1 VEKEHL
7 KPLSF
12 YIHIPY
18 CIRRCGYCDFNT
30 YTPSEL
36 KDGEASVAK
45 VSQGYVDAAII
56 EINQAFAFFDD
67 KNQLRPIET
76 IFFGGGTPTLLPAVD
91 LARILDELREKF
103 GFSESIEITTEANPD
118 SVSAVDLKK
127 LRTAGMNRVSF
138 GMQSAKTHV
147 LATLDRTHNP
157 ARVSEVVNEAI
168 EAGFEHVSLDLIY
181 GVPGE
186 SIDDWK
192 ESVNT
197 ALSLPIDHLSAYA
210 LIVEEGTKLGAQVRR
225 GDVVMPSEDET
236 ADKYL
241 LVDELATKAG
251 MDWYEVSNWSLT
263 GGEAR
268 HNIAYWHSNDWW
280 GIGAGAHSHVQG
292 VRWWNVKHPTTYIS
306 KLISGES
313 PMLENETLTKEQMRF
328 EEILLRIR
336 LSSGLPLDFF
346 TETEL
351 VILNSY
357 LAQGHLEEKAWQS
370 GQLKLSISGRLLAD
384 QIVRALDN

>member
-1 VEKEHL
+1 MEKEHL

-118 SVSAVDLKK
+118 SVSAVDLKN
-127 LRTAGMNRVSF
+127 LRRAGMNRVSF

-225 GDVVMPSEDET
+225 GDVVMPPDDET

-346 TETEL
+346 TKAEL

>member
-1 VEKEHL
+1 MEKEQL

-67 KNQLRPIET
+67 KNQVRPIET
-76 IFFGGGTPTLLPAVD
+76 IFFGGGTPTLLPAAD

-103 GFSESIEITTEANPD
+103 GFSENIEITTEANPD
-118 SVSAVDLKK
+118 SVSAVDLKN
-127 LRTAGMNRVSF
+127 LRAAGMNRVSF

-225 GDVVMPSEDET
+225 GDVVMPPDDET

-313 PMLENETLTKEQMRF
+313 AMLENETLTKEQIRF

-336 LSSGLPLDFF
+336 LSSGLPLVFF
-346 TETEL
+346 TEPEL
-351 VILNSY
+351 AILNSY

-384 QIVRALDN
+384 QIVRALDK

>member
-1 VEKEHL
+1 MAKDHL

-36 KDGEASVAK
+36 KEGEASVAK

-56 EINQAFAFFDD
+56 EINQAFTFFNA
-67 KNQLRPIET
+67 KNQVRSIET
-76 IFFGGGTPTLLPAVD
+76 IFFGGGTPTLLPAAD

-103 GFSESIEITTEANPD
+103 GFSENIEITTEANPD
-118 SVSAVDLKK
+118 SVSGVDLKN
-127 LRTAGMNRVSF
+127 LRAAGINRISF

-157 ARVSEVVNEAI
+157 ARVSEVVDEAI
-168 EAGFEHVSLDLIY
+168 QVGFEHVSLDLIY

-192 ESVNT
+192 ESVNA
-197 ALSLPIDHLSAYA
+197 ALALPIDHLSAYA

-225 GDVVMPSEDET
+225 GDVVMPPDDET

-251 MDWYEVSNWSLT
+251 MDWYEVSNWSLK

-306 KLISGES
+306 KLTSGES
-313 PMLENETLTKEQMRF
+313 PMLENEVLTPEQLRF

-336 LSSGLPLDFF
+336 LSSGLSLDFF
-346 TETEL
+346 TETE
-351 VILNSY
+351 VAILNSY
-357 LAQGHLEEKAWQS
+357 LAQGHLNEKAWQT
-370 GQLKLSISGRLLAD
+370 GELKLTITGRLLAD

>member
-1 VEKEHL
+1 
-7 KPLSF
+7 
-12 YIHIPY
+12 
-18 CIRRCGYCDFNT
+18 
-30 YTPSEL
+30 
-36 KDGEASVAK
+36 
-45 VSQGYVDAAII
+45 
-56 EINQAFAFFDD
+56 
-67 KNQLRPIET
+67 
-76 IFFGGGTPTLLPAVD
+76 
-91 LARILDELREKF
+91 
-103 GFSESIEITTEANPD
+103 
-118 SVSAVDLKK
+118 
-127 LRTAGMNRVSF
+127 MNRVSF

-225 GDVVMPSEDET
+225 GDVVMPPDDET

-313 PMLENETLTKEQMRF
+313 PMLENETLTKEQIRF

-336 LSSGLPLDFF
+336 LSSGLPLAFF
-346 TETEL
+346 TEPEL
-351 VILNSY
+351 AILNSY

-384 QIVRALDN
+384 QIVRALDK

>member
-1 VEKEHL
+1 MEKEHL

-118 SVSAVDLKK
+118 SVSAVDLKN

-225 GDVVMPSEDET
+225 GDVVMPPDDET

-346 TETEL
+346 TEAEL

-357 LAQGHLEEKAWQS
+357 LAQGHLEEKSWQS

>member
-1 VEKEHL
+1 MEKEHL

-56 EINQAFAFFDD
+56 EINQAFTFFDD

-118 SVSAVDLKK
+118 SVSAVDLKN

-225 GDVVMPSEDET
+225 GDVVMPPDDET

-241 LVDELATKAG
+241 LVDELAAKAG

-346 TETEL
+346 TQAEL
-351 VILNSY
+351 AILNSY

>member
-1 VEKEHL
+1 MEKEQL

-67 KNQLRPIET
+67 KNQVRPIET
-76 IFFGGGTPTLLPAVD
+76 IFFGGGTPTLLPAAD

-103 GFSESIEITTEANPD
+103 GFSENIEITTEANPD
-118 SVSAVDLKK
+118 SVSAVDLKN
-127 LRTAGMNRVSF
+127 LRAAGMNRVSF

-168 EAGFEHVSLDLIY
+168 EARFEHVSLDLIY

-225 GDVVMPSEDET
+225 GDVVMPPDDET

-251 MDWYEVSNWSLT
+251 MDWYEVSNWSLK

-313 PMLENETLTKEQMRF
+313 AMLENETLTKEQIRF

-336 LSSGLPLDFF
+336 LSSGLPLAFF
-346 TETEL
+346 TEPEL
-351 VILNSY
+351 AILNSY

-384 QIVRALDN
+384 QIVRALDK

>member
-1 VEKEHL
+1 MEKEQL

-56 EINQAFAFFDD
+56 EINQAFAFFND
-67 KNQLRPIET
+67 KNQVRPIET
-76 IFFGGGTPTLLPAVD
+76 IFFGGGTPTLLPAAD

-103 GFSESIEITTEANPD
+103 GFSEGIEITTEANPD
-118 SVSAVDLKK
+118 SVSAVDLKN
-127 LRTAGMNRVSF
+127 LRKARINRVSF

-225 GDVVMPSEDET
+225 GDVVMPPDDET

-313 PMLENETLTKEQMRF
+313 PMFENETLTKEQIRF

-336 LSSGLPLDFF
+336 LSSGLPLAFF
-346 TETEL
+346 TEPEL
-351 VILNSY
+351 AILNSY

-370 GQLKLSISGRLLAD
+370 EQLKLSISGRLLAD
-384 QIVRALDN
+384 QIVRALDK

>member
-1 VEKEHL
+1 VEKEQL

-67 KNQLRPIET
+67 KNQVRPIET
-76 IFFGGGTPTLLPAVD
+76 IFFGGGTPTLLPAAD

-103 GFSESIEITTEANPD
+103 GFSENIEITTEANPD
-118 SVSAVDLKK
+118 SVSAVDLKN
-127 LRTAGMNRVSF
+127 LRAAGMNRVSF

-168 EAGFEHVSLDLIY
+168 EARFEHVSLDLIY

-225 GDVVMPSEDET
+225 GDVVMPPDDET

-251 MDWYEVSNWSLT
+251 MDWYEVSNWSLK

-313 PMLENETLTKEQMRF
+313 AMLENETLTKEQIRF

-336 LSSGLPLDFF
+336 LSSGLPLVFF
-346 TETEL
+346 TEPEL
-351 VILNSY
+351 AILNSY

-384 QIVRALDN
+384 QIVRALDK

>member
-1 VEKEHL
+1 M

-56 EINQAFAFFDD
+56 EINQAFTFF
-67 KNQLRPIET
+67 KNKDHIRPIET
-76 IFFGGGTPTLLPAVD
+76 IFFGGGTPTLLPAAD

-103 GFSESIEITTEANPD
+103 GFSENIEITTEANPD
-118 SVSAVDLKK
+118 SVNAVDLKN

-138 GMQSAKTHV
+138 GMQSVKTHV

-186 SIDDWK
+186 SIVDWK
-192 ESVNT
+192 ESVT
-197 ALSLPIDHLSAYA
+197 AALSLPIDHLSAYA
-210 LIVEEGTKLGAQVRR
+210 LIVE
-225 GDVVMPSEDET
+225 
-236 ADKYL
+236 
-241 LVDELATKAG
+241 
-251 MDWYEVSNWSLT
+251 
-263 GGEAR
+263 
-268 HNIAYWHSNDWW
+268 
-280 GIGAGAHSHVQG
+280 
-292 VRWWNVKHPTTYIS
+292 
-306 KLISGES
+306 
-313 PMLENETLTKEQMRF
+313 
-328 EEILLRIR
+328 
-336 LSSGLPLDFF
+336 
-346 TETEL
+346 
-351 VILNSY
+351 
-357 LAQGHLEEKAWQS
+357 
-370 GQLKLSISGRLLAD
+370 
-384 QIVRALDN
+384 

>member
-1 VEKEHL
+1 VEKEQL

-67 KNQLRPIET
+67 KNQVRPIET
-76 IFFGGGTPTLLPAVD
+76 IFFGGGTPTLLPAAD

-103 GFSESIEITTEANPD
+103 GFSENIEITTEANPD
-118 SVSAVDLKK
+118 SVSAVDLKN
-127 LRTAGMNRVSF
+127 LRAAGMNRVSF

-168 EAGFEHVSLDLIY
+168 EARFEHVSLDLIY

-225 GDVVMPSEDET
+225 GDVVMPPDDET

-313 PMLENETLTKEQMRF
+313 PMFENETLTKEQIRF

-336 LSSGLPLDFF
+336 LSSGLPLAFF
-346 TETEL
+346 TEPEL
-351 VILNSY
+351 AILNSY

-384 QIVRALDN
+384 QIVRALDK

>member
-1 VEKEHL
+1 MEKEHL

-118 SVSAVDLKK
+118 SVSAVDLKN

-138 GMQSAKTHV
+138 GMQSAKSHV

-225 GDVVMPSEDET
+225 GDVVMPPEDDT

-346 TETEL
+346 TEAEL

>member
-1 VEKEHL
+1 MEKEHL

-118 SVSAVDLKK
+118 SVSAVDLKN

-225 GDVVMPSEDET
+225 GDVVMPPDDET

-357 LAQGHLEEKAWQS
+357 LAQGHLEEKSWQS

>member
-1 VEKEHL
+1 MEKEHL

-67 KNQLRPIET
+67 KNQLLPIET

-118 SVSAVDLKK
+118 SVSAVDLMN

-192 ESVNT
+192 ESVT
-197 ALSLPIDHLSAYA
+197 AALSLPIDHLSAYA

-225 GDVVMPSEDET
+225 GDVVMPPDDET

-306 KLISGES
+306 KLTSGES
-313 PMLENETLTKEQMRF
+313 PMLENEVLTPEQLRF

-336 LSSGLPLDFF
+336 LSSGLSLDFF
-346 TETEL
+346 TETE
-351 VILNSY
+351 VAILNSY
-357 LAQGHLEEKAWQS
+357 LAQGHLNEKAWQT
-370 GQLKLSISGRLLAD
+370 GELKLTITGRLLAD
-384 QIVRALDN
+384 QIVRALNR

>member
-1 VEKEHL
+1 MEKEHL

-56 EINQAFAFFDD
+56 EINQAFAFFNT
-67 KNQLRPIET
+67 KNQVRPIET
-76 IFFGGGTPTLLPAVD
+76 IFFGGGTPTLLPAAD

-103 GFSESIEITTEANPD
+103 GFSENIEITTEANPD
-118 SVSAVDLKK
+118 SVNAVDLKN

-138 GMQSAKTHV
+138 GMQSVKTHV

-186 SIDDWK
+186 SIVDWK
-192 ESVNT
+192 ESVT
-197 ALSLPIDHLSAYA
+197 AALSLPIDHLSAYA

-225 GDVVMPSEDET
+225 GDVVMPPDDET

-306 KLISGES
+306 KLTSGES
-313 PMLENETLTKEQMRF
+313 PMLENEVLTPEQLRF

-336 LSSGLPLDFF
+336 LSSGLPLAFF
-346 TETEL
+346 TEAEL
-351 VILNSY
+351 GILNSY
-357 LAQGHLEEKAWQS
+357 LAQGHLNEKAWQT
-370 GQLKLSISGRLLAD
+370 GELKLTITGRLLAD
-384 QIVRALDN
+384 QIVRALNR

>member
-1 VEKEHL
+1 VEKEQL

-67 KNQLRPIET
+67 KNQVRPIET
-76 IFFGGGTPTLLPAVD
+76 IFFGGGTPTLLPAAD

-103 GFSESIEITTEANPD
+103 GFSENIEITTEANPD
-118 SVSAVDLKK
+118 SVSAVDLKN
-127 LRTAGMNRVSF
+127 LRAAGMNRVSF

-225 GDVVMPSEDET
+225 GDVVMPPDDET

-313 PMLENETLTKEQMRF
+313 PMFENETLTKEQIRF

-336 LSSGLPLDFF
+336 LSSGLPLAFF
-346 TETEL
+346 TKAESA
-351 VILNSY
+351 ILNSY
-357 LAQGHLEEKAWQS
+357 LALGHLEEKAWQS

-384 QIVRALDN
+384 QIVRALDK

>member
-1 VEKEHL
+1 MEKEHL

-76 IFFGGGTPTLLPAVD
+76 IFFGGGTPTLLPAAD

-103 GFSESIEITTEANPD
+103 GFSKNIEITTEANPD
-118 SVSAVDLKK
+118 SVSAVDLKD

-157 ARVSEVVNEAI
+157 DRVSEVVNEAI

-186 SIDDWK
+186 SIEDWK
-192 ESVNT
+192 ESVT
-197 ALSLPIDHLSAYA
+197 AALSLPIDHLSAYA

-225 GDVVMPSEDET
+225 GDVVMPPDDET

-313 PMLENETLTKEQMRF
+313 PMLENETLTKEQKRF

-336 LSSGLPLDFF
+336 VSSGLPLDFF

-351 VILNSY
+351 AILNTY

-384 QIVRALDN
+384 QIVRALDK

>member
-1 VEKEHL
+1 MEKEHL

-118 SVSAVDLKK
+118 SVSAVDLKN

-225 GDVVMPSEDET
+225 GDVVMPPEDDT

-346 TETEL
+346 TEAEL

>member
-1 VEKEHL
+1 MEKEHL

-103 GFSESIEITTEANPD
+103 GFSENIEITTEANPD
-118 SVSAVDLKK
+118 SVSAVDLKN

-225 GDVVMPSEDET
+225 GDVVMPPEDET

-241 LVDELATKAG
+241 LVDDLATKAG

-346 TETEL
+346 TEAEL

>member
-1 VEKEHL
+1 MAKASL

-56 EINQAFAFFDD
+56 EINQAFAFFND
-67 KNQLRPIET
+67 KNQVRPLET
-76 IFFGGGTPTLLPAVD
+76 IFFGGGTPTLLPAAD
-91 LARILDELREKF
+91 LGQILDELKDKF
-103 GFSESIEITTEANPD
+103 GFSENIEITTEANPD
-118 SVSAVDLKK
+118 SVSAVDLKN
-127 LRTAGMNRVSF
+127 LRAAGINRVSF

-147 LATLDRTHNP
+147 LAVLDRTHNP
-157 ARVSEVVNEAI
+157 ARVSEVVHEAI
-168 EAGFEHVSLDLIY
+168 DAGFEHVSLDLIY

-192 ESVNT
+192 ESVT
-197 ALSLPIDHLSAYA
+197 AALSLPIDHLSAYA

-225 GDVVMPSEDET
+225 GDVVMPSDDET

-241 LVDELATKAG
+241 LVDDLATKAG
-251 MDWYEVSNWSLT
+251 MDWYEVSNWSLK

-292 VRWWNVKHPTTYIS
+292 VRWWNVKHPSAYIS

-313 PMLENETLTKEQMRF
+313 PMLENETLTKEQIRF

-336 LSSGLPLDFF
+336 LSSGLPLAFF
-346 TETEL
+346 TEAESA
-351 VILNSY
+351 ILNSY

-384 QIVRALDN
+384 QIVRALDK

>member
-1 VEKEHL
+1 MEKEHL

-118 SVSAVDLKK
+118 SVSAVDLKN

-225 GDVVMPSEDET
+225 GDVVMPPDDET

-241 LVDELATKAG
+241 LVDELAAKAG

>member
-1 VEKEHL
+1 MEKEHL

-157 ARVSEVVNEAI
+157 ARVSEVVNEAR

-346 TETEL
+346 TEAEL

-357 LAQGHLEEKAWQS
+357 LAQGHLEEKSWQS

>member
-1 VEKEHL
+1 MVKASL

-56 EINQAFAFFDD
+56 EINQAFDFLQGKAQVRSID
-67 KNQLRPIET
+67 T
-76 IFFGGGTPTLLPAVD
+76 IFFGGGTPTLLPSSD
-91 LARILDELREKF
+91 LARVLDELIKKF
-103 GFSESIEITTEANPD
+103 GFSEDIEITTEANPD
-118 SVSAVDLKK
+118 SVSAVDLKN
-127 LRTAGMNRVSF
+127 LRAAGINRVSF

-147 LATLDRTHNP
+147 LAVLDRTHNP
-157 ARVSEVVNEAI
+157 ARVSEVVHEAI
-168 EAGFEHVSLDLIY
+168 DAGFEHVSLDLIY

-186 SIDDWK
+186 TIDDWK
-192 ESVNT
+192 ESVT
-197 ALSLPIDHLSAYA
+197 AALSLPIDHLSAYA

-225 GDVVMPSEDET
+225 GDVVMPPDDET

-241 LVDELATKAG
+241 LVDELATNAG
-251 MDWYEVSNWSLT
+251 MNWYEVSNWSLT

-306 KLISGES
+306 KLSSGES
-313 PMLENETLTKEQMRF
+313 PMLEDEVLTTEQLRF

-336 LSSGLPLDFF
+336 LSSGLPLAFF
-346 TETEL
+346 TEAEL
-351 VILNSY
+351 AILNSY
-357 LAQGHLEEKAWQS
+357 LAQGHLDEMAWQS
-370 GQLKLSISGRLLAD
+370 GELKLSISGRLLAD
-384 QIVRALDN
+384 QIVRALDK

>member
-1 VEKEHL
+1 MEKDHL

-56 EINQAFAFFDD
+56 EINQAFTFF
-67 KNQLRPIET
+67 KNKDHIRPIET
-76 IFFGGGTPTLLPAVD
+76 IFFGGGTPTLLPAAD

-103 GFSESIEITTEANPD
+103 GFSENIEITTEANPD
-118 SVSAVDLKK
+118 SVNAVDLKN

-138 GMQSAKTHV
+138 GMQSVKTHV

-186 SIDDWK
+186 SIVDWK
-192 ESVNT
+192 ESVT
-197 ALSLPIDHLSAYA
+197 AALSLPIDHLSAYA

-225 GDVVMPSEDET
+225 GDVVMPPDDET

-251 MDWYEVSNWSLT
+251 MDWYEVSNWSLN

-313 PMLENETLTKEQMRF
+313 PMLENETLTKEQIRF
-328 EEILLRIR
+328 EEILLQIR
-336 LSSGLPLDFF
+336 LSSGLPLAFF
-346 TETEL
+346 TEAEST
-351 VILNSY
+351 ILNSY
-357 LAQGHLEEKAWQS
+357 LAQGHLDEKAWQS

-384 QIVRALDN
+384 QIVRALDK

>member
-1 VEKEHL
+1 MEKEHL

-56 EINQAFAFFDD
+56 EINQAFTFFNE
-67 KNQLRPIET
+67 KNQVRPIET
-76 IFFGGGTPTLLPAVD
+76 IFFGGGTPTLLPAAD

-103 GFSESIEITTEANPD
+103 GFSENIEITTEANPD
-118 SVSAVDLKK
+118 SVSAVDLKN

-157 ARVSEVVNEAI
+157 ARVSEVVNEAR

-225 GDVVMPSEDET
+225 GDVVMPPDDET

-241 LVDELATKAG
+241 LVDELAAKAG

-346 TETEL
+346 TEAEL

-357 LAQGHLEEKAWQS
+357 LAQGHLEEKSWQS

>member
-1 VEKEHL
+1 MEKEHL

-103 GFSESIEITTEANPD
+103 GFSENIEITTEANPD
-118 SVSAVDLKK
+118 SVSAVDLKN

-225 GDVVMPSEDET
+225 GDVVMPPDDET

-241 LVDELATKAG
+241 LVDELAKKAG

-357 LAQGHLEEKAWQS
+357 LAQGHLEEKSWQS

>member
-1 VEKEHL
+1 VVKASL

-56 EINQAFAFFDD
+56 EINQAFDFLQGKAQVRSID
-67 KNQLRPIET
+67 T
-76 IFFGGGTPTLLPAVD
+76 IFFGGGTPTLLPSSD
-91 LARILDELREKF
+91 LARVLDELKEKF
-103 GFSESIEITTEANPD
+103 GFSEDIEITTEANPD
-118 SVSAVDLKK
+118 SVSAVDLKN
-127 LRTAGMNRVSF
+127 LRAAGINRVSF

-147 LATLDRTHNP
+147 LAVLDRTHNP
-157 ARVSEVVNEAI
+157 ARVSEVVHEAI
-168 EAGFEHVSLDLIY
+168 DAGFEHVSLDLIY

-186 SIDDWK
+186 TIDDWK
-192 ESVNT
+192 ESVT
-197 ALSLPIDHLSAYA
+197 AALSLPIDHLSAYA

-225 GDVVMPSEDET
+225 GDVVMPPDDET

-241 LVDELATKAG
+241 LVDELATNAG
-251 MDWYEVSNWSLT
+251 MNWYEVSNWSLT

-306 KLISGES
+306 KLSSGES
-313 PMLENETLTKEQMRF
+313 PMLEDEVLTTEQLRF

-336 LSSGLPLDFF
+336 LSSGLPLAFF
-346 TETEL
+346 TEAEL
-351 VILNSY
+351 AILNSY
-357 LAQGHLEEKAWQS
+357 LAQGHLDEMAWQS
-370 GQLKLSISGRLLAD
+370 GELKLSISGRLLAD
-384 QIVRALDN
+384 QIVRALDK

>member
-1 VEKEHL
+1 M

-18 CIRRCGYCDFNT
+18 CVRRCGYCDFNT

-36 KDGEASVAK
+36 KEGEASVAK

-56 EINQAFAFFDD
+56 EINQAFAFFNA
-67 KNQLRPIET
+67 KNQVRPIET
-76 IFFGGGTPTLLPAVD
+76 IFFGGGTPTLLPAAD

-103 GFSESIEITTEANPD
+103 GFSENIEITTEANPD
-118 SVSAVDLKK
+118 SVSAIDLKN

-147 LATLDRTHNP
+147 LAVLDRTHNP
-157 ARVSEVVNEAI
+157 ARVSEVVTEAI

-192 ESVNT
+192 ESVNA
-197 ALSLPIDHLSAYA
+197 ALALPIDHLSAYA

-225 GDVVMPSEDET
+225 GDVVMPPDDET

-241 LVDELATKAG
+241 LVDELAAKAG
-251 MDWYEVSNWSLT
+251 MDWYEVSNWSLK

-306 KLISGES
+306 KLTSGES
-313 PMLENETLTKEQMRF
+313 PMLENEVLTPEQLRF

-336 LSSGLPLDFF
+336 LSSGLSLDFF
-346 TETEL
+346 TETE
-351 VILNSY
+351 VAILNSY
-357 LAQGHLEEKAWQS
+357 LAQGHLNEKAWQT
-370 GQLKLSISGRLLAD
+370 GELKLTITGRLLAD
-384 QIVRALDN
+384 QIVRALNR

>member
-1 VEKEHL
+1 MEKEHL

-225 GDVVMPSEDET
+225 GDVVMPPDDET

-241 LVDELATKAG
+241 LVDELAAKAG

-346 TETEL
+346 TEAEL

-357 LAQGHLEEKAWQS
+357 LAQGHLEEKSWQS

>member
-1 VEKEHL
+1 MVKVTL

-36 KDGEASVAK
+36 KEGEASVAK
-45 VSQGYVDAAII
+45 VSQGYVDAAIM
-56 EINQAFAFFDD
+56 EINQAFDFLQSKEQVRSID
-67 KNQLRPIET
+67 T
-76 IFFGGGTPTLLPAVD
+76 IFFGGGTPTLLPSAD
-91 LARILDELREKF
+91 LARVLDELKEKF
-103 GFSESIEITTEANPD
+103 GFSEDIEITTEANPD
-118 SVSAVDLKK
+118 SVSAVDLKN
-127 LRTAGMNRVSF
+127 LRAVGINRVSF

-157 ARVSEVVNEAI
+157 ARVSEVVHEAI
-168 EAGFEHVSLDLIY
+168 DAGFEHVSLDLIY

-192 ESVNT
+192 ESVT
-197 ALSLPIDHLSAYA
+197 AALSLPIDHLSAYA
-210 LIVEEGTKLGAQVRR
+210 LIVEEGTKLGAHVRR
-225 GDVVMPSEDET
+225 GDVVMPPDDET

-251 MDWYEVSNWSLT
+251 MNWYEVSNWSLK

-306 KLISGES
+306 KLSSGGS
-313 PMLENETLTKEQMRF
+313 PMLENEVLTTEQLRF

-336 LSSGLPLDFF
+336 LSSGLSLDFF
-346 TETEL
+346 TEPEL
-351 VILNSY
+351 AILNSY
-357 LAQGHLEEKAWQS
+357 LSQGHLDEKAWQS
-370 GQLKLSISGRLLAD
+370 GELKLSITGRLLAD
-384 QIVRALDN
+384 QIVRALDK

>member
-1 VEKEHL
+1 MEKSNL

-56 EINQAFAFFDD
+56 EINQAFDFLKKRAE
-67 KNQLRPIET
+67 LRPLNT
-76 IFFGGGTPTLLPAVD
+76 IFFGGGTPTLLPTAD
-91 LARILDELREKF
+91 LARILNHLKDKF
-103 GFSESIEITTEANPD
+103 GFLADIEISTEANPD
-118 SVSAVDLKK
+118 SVSAIDLKN
-127 LRTAGMNRVSF
+127 LRAAGINRISF

-147 LATLDRTHNP
+147 LAVLDRTHNP
-157 ARVSEVVNEAI
+157 ERVSEVVCEAVA
-168 EAGFEHVSLDLIY
+168 AGFEHISVDLIY

-186 SIDDWK
+186 SIDDWR
-192 ESVNT
+192 ESVEA

-225 GDVVMPSEDET
+225 GDVVMPADDET

-241 LVDELATKAG
+241 LVDQLAQKAG
-251 MDWYEVSNWSLT
+251 MNWYEVSNWALN
-263 GGEAR
+263 GGQAR

-280 GIGAGAHSHVQG
+280 GIGAGAHSHIQG

-306 KLISGES
+306 KLIKGES
-313 PMLENETLTKEQMRF
+313 PMLESERLTAEQLRF
-328 EEILLRIR
+328 EEVLLRIR
-336 LSSGLPLDFF
+336 VATGLPLNFF
-346 TETEL
+346 TAKEKEKLLT
-351 VILNSY
+351 Y
-357 LAQGHLEEKAWQS
+357 LEQNHLDQKAWQS
-370 GQLKLSISGRLLAD
+370 GQVKLSLSGRLLAD
-384 QIVRALDN
+384 QIVRALDQ

>member
-210 LIVEEGTKLGAQVRR
+210 LIVEDGTKLGAQVRR
-225 GDVVMPSEDET
+225 GDVVMPPDDET

-241 LVDELATKAG
+241 LVDELAAKAG

-313 PMLENETLTKEQMRF
+313 PMLENEKLTKEQMRF

>member
-1 VEKEHL
+1 MEKEHL

-56 EINQAFAFFDD
+56 EINQAFTFFDD

-118 SVSAVDLKK
+118 SVSAVDLKN

-225 GDVVMPSEDET
+225 GDVVMPPEDDT

-313 PMLENETLTKEQMRF
+313 PLLENETLTKEQMRF

-346 TETEL
+346 TEAEL

>member
-1 VEKEHL
+1 MEKEHL

-118 SVSAVDLKK
+118 SVSAVDLKN

-225 GDVVMPSEDET
+225 GDVVMPPDDET

-346 TETEL
+346 TKAEL

-357 LAQGHLEEKAWQS
+357 LAQGHLEEKSWQS

>member
-1 VEKEHL
+1 MEKDHL

-56 EINQAFAFFDD
+56 EINQAFTFF
-67 KNQLRPIET
+67 KNKDHIRPIET
-76 IFFGGGTPTLLPAVD
+76 IFFGGGTPTLLPAAD

-103 GFSESIEITTEANPD
+103 GFSENIEITTEANPD
-118 SVSAVDLKK
+118 SVNAVDLKN

-138 GMQSAKTHV
+138 GMQSVKTHV

-192 ESVNT
+192 ESVT
-197 ALSLPIDHLSAYA
+197 AALSLPIDHLSAYA

-225 GDVVMPSEDET
+225 GDVVMPPDDET

-313 PMLENETLTKEQMRF
+313 PMLENETLTKEQIRF

-336 LSSGLPLDFF
+336 LSSGLPLAFF
-346 TETEL
+346 TEAEST
-351 VILNSY
+351 ILNSY
-357 LAQGHLEEKAWQS
+357 LAQGHLDEKAWQS

-384 QIVRALDN
+384 QIVRALDK

>member
-1 VEKEHL
+1 VEKEQL

-67 KNQLRPIET
+67 KNQVRPIET
-76 IFFGGGTPTLLPAVD
+76 IFFGGGTPTLLPAAD

-103 GFSESIEITTEANPD
+103 GFSENIEITTEANPD
-118 SVSAVDLKK
+118 SVSAVDLKN
-127 LRTAGMNRVSF
+127 LRAAGMNRVSF

-225 GDVVMPSEDET
+225 GDVVMPPDDET

-313 PMLENETLTKEQMRF
+313 PMLENETLTKEQIRF

-336 LSSGLPLDFF
+336 LSSGLPLAFF
-346 TETEL
+346 TKAESA
-351 VILNSY
+351 ILNSY
-357 LAQGHLEEKAWQS
+357 LALGHLEEKAWQS

-384 QIVRALDN
+384 QIVRALDK

>member
-1 VEKEHL
+1 MEKEHL

-103 GFSESIEITTEANPD
+103 GFSENIEITTEANPD
-118 SVSAVDLKK
+118 SVSAVDLKN

-225 GDVVMPSEDET
+225 GDVVMPPEDET

-346 TETEL
+346 TQAEL
-351 VILNSY
+351 AILNSY